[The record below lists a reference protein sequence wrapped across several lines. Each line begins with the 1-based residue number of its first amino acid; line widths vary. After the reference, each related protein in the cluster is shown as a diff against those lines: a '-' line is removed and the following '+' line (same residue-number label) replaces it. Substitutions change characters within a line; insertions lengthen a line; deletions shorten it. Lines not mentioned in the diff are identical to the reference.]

1 MQNTQAFTSAPPQLA
16 ASCVD
21 CMEVEE
27 EKTAAEEEPLA
38 ARLPAAPSA
47 ALPTQPIASHE
58 ASCVDHMEAE
68 EPPTAATARNVPSPL
83 RQHAAVPLTPLAQHG
98 TSTHGLA
105 VPHEEE
111 PAAISHST
119 ALLLHS
125 TEPAADSRLQGRSAD
140 DVRHPLSTPRA
151 PLSPNSL
158 SQLHMGAVAGAAIRN
173 TPPADGGLLRSGSA
187 GAGKVPMAAT
197 AARGVKAARSSAVA
211 APAAPASLKAITKF
225 TSK

>member
-21 CMEVEE
+21 RMEVEE

-83 RQHAAVPLTPLAQHG
+83 RLLPTSLAQHG
-98 TSTHGLA
+98 TSTHDLA

-187 GAGKVPMAAT
+187 GAGKVPIAAT